1 MIYLKSK
8 IESRKTDLKVIHP
21 KVSAAS
27 RNRRNRMSL
36 TYMRTDREGRRILFV
51 PKSFSQDTRSTVQM
65 APSELKHFQARA
77 ASISLANIRK

>member
-21 KVSAAS
+21 KANAAA
-27 RNRRNRMSL
+27 RNRRNSMSL

-51 PKSFSQDTRSTVQM
+51 PKSFPRGRRSTVQM
-65 APSELKHFQARA
+65 APREVKH
-77 ASISLANIRK
+77 